1 MSDRSSSD
9 LALIRRALGLA
20 RPYWPHI
27 AGTFLLTL
35 AATPVALLKP
45 VPLKIAVDS
54 VVGDDA
60 LPAFLEGVVPAVLSS
75 STMGL
80 LALAAGL
87 VVGVE
92 LLSRLQ
98 GLAVGVLRLYTKER
112 LVLDTRARLFRH
124 AESLSV
130 AYHDA
135 RGSADAMYRVQSD
148 APAIDDLATGGVIPL
163 LQAAVTATAMIFV
176 AARIDWQ
183 LAAVAVTVFPITALI
198 TVYAKRRFR
207 QRWRDVKQ
215 VESSALAVAQE
226 VLTSLRVVKA
236 FGQEDRERERFEDVS
251 QEGLRQRIRV
261 HVAHSGFSVM
271 SGLIRA
277 GGTAAVL
284 YLGILH
290 VLDGR
295 LTLGSLLLVMSY
307 LGQLYGPLLTLGQK
321 FTTLQRSLASAERV
335 FEFLDRAPDVPEA
348 PDPVPI
354 VRARGAFA
362 FRGVSFAYGDDEPVL
377 RDLDFE
383 VPPGARVAVAGKTG
397 AGKTTLTSLLVRFYD
412 PTEGRIL
419 LDGVDLKEYRLRDLR
434 SQYGIMLQ
442 EPVLFSTTVAEN
454 IAYGRPGASPGEI
467 RAAARAANVHDF
479 VAGLPE
485 GYETQVGERGMRL
498 SGGERQ
504 RISLARAFLRDA
516 PVLILDEPTS
526 SVDIGT
532 EAGIMEATE
541 RLMEGR
547 TTFLIAH
554 RLSTLEGCD
563 LLVLLDQGRIT
574 SVTDRVGV
582 ALRDMRRAG
591 EMEVVA
597 AGGGL
602 PRDGGLGP

>member
-1 MSDRSSSD
+1 MSDQGTAD
-9 LALIRRALGLA
+9 LALMRRALRLA

-54 VVGDDA
+54 VVGDEG

-87 VVGVE
+87 VVAVE

-112 LVLDTRARLFRH
+112 LVLETRSRLFRH

-148 APAIDDLATGGVIPL
+148 APAIDDLATGGVVPL
-163 LQAAVTATAMIFV
+163 LQAGVTAIAMLFV

-183 LAAVAVTVFPITALI
+183 LAAVAVTVFPITAFI

-251 QEGLRQRIRV
+251 RDGLRQRIRV
-261 HVAHSGFSVM
+261 HVAHSGFSVT

-284 YLGILH
+284 YLGVLH

-354 VRARGAFA
+354 ERARGAFE
-362 FRGVSFAYGDDEPVL
+362 FRGVSFTYGDDEPVL
-377 RDLDFE
+377 RDLEFE

-419 LDGVDLKEYRLRDLR
+419 LDGVDLREYRLRDLR

-454 IAYGRPGASPGEI
+454 IAYGRPGATPGEI

-516 PVLILDEPTS
+516 PILILDEPTS

-563 LLVLLDQGRIT
+563 LLVLLDQGRVA
-574 SVTDRVGV
+574 SVTTRVGV

-597 AGGGL
+597 AGGGP
-602 PRDGGLGP
+602 PREGGLAP